1 MLTIRSVKAINLEKF
16 ISVDCDYV
24 QASDEIE
31 WNGTEYRKETFVA
44 MSHDDIDYLF
54 GKTEFVIRNN
64 YNEPLF
70 FLNLFNTIKIVRS
83 NAGPERCIHF

>member
-1 MLTIRSVKAINLEKF
+1 
-16 ISVDCDYV
+16 
-24 QASDEIE
+24 
-31 WNGTEYRKETFVA
+31 